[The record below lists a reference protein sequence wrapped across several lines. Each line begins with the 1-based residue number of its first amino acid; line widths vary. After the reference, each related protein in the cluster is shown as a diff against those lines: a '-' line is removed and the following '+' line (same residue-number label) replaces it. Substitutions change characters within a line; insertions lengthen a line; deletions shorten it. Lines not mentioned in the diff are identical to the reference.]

1 MTTRTNAH
9 RYIIA
14 FIVVAALYSL
24 VFAIPAPKSEG
35 TYRDTEQP
43 ETVTSDPTPA
53 PDIQPVFR
61 PKHEFSIGD
70 LTKDSTSLIAQLLDT
85 ASVRSFEESSSEVL
99 SALTPPDTNPR
110 SPVPH
115 YDNNPLDEDQFYSP
129 FHLNTPPSFH
139 TEIVYDSLTNTYK
152 FQNMIGNVPFGPA
165 SSMSVNEY
173 IDYDLRNSVN
183 DYWRDRGASY
193 TSHGNRRGGGLIPQ
207 IHVGGDIFE
216 SIFGSNT
223 IDIRPSGNV
232 ELIFGVLHNRHDNP
246 SLPVKQ
252 RKVTQFNFDENI
264 QLNALAKIGDKIEF
278 NLNYNTEAM
287 FDFENEMK
295 LKFEGKEDDI
305 LQLIEFGNVTL
316 PLNSTL
322 ITGSQSLFGVKT
334 QLKFGKLMVTAVA
347 SEQKSETETITV
359 TGGAQT
365 NDFYFKAD
373 EYEENRHYFL
383 GQFFRDHYNQYLS
396 TLPLVSSPIVITKIE
411 VWRTTIG
418 SATQD
423 NRNIVAF
430 TDLGEGN
437 PQFPGFS
444 PTGMYQYPCDSI
456 NNLTMVLDTSLYRD
470 LGVVNN
476 NFRSRGLTSGVDYE
490 KIESAR
496 LLSPSEYTVNTQ
508 LGFISLNTALTSDQ
522 VLAVAFQ
529 YTIIGD
535 NHVYQVGEFSN
546 QVSAP
551 NCLRVKLLKS
561 TSLDTKSPLWDL
573 MMKNVYSLNA
583 YQVSK
588 EDFRLNILYTGD
600 DEGVANGFF
609 NTGNEKGIALI
620 KLMGL
625 DRLNQQQDP
634 VPDGIFDF
642 IDNAATQG
650 GTINANN
657 GKIYFPTVEPFG
669 KDLRAVLTDPAAAE
683 RYAFDTLY
691 RTTRTLAQQYTAKNK
706 YYLEG
711 SYKSS
716 SGSEIQLN
724 AMNVP
729 EGSVKVTAG
738 GITLTENVDYTVN
751 YSMGTVSIINEGVLN
766 SGTPINI
773 SLENQSNFGMNDQ
786 RMFGLNLD
794 YAFNKNFNVGATILN
809 LNERPITQKVNYG
822 DEPINNTIWG
832 MNLNYK
838 TALPFVTK
846 AVDLLSFHSTTTE
859 SNLQLEGEFAH
870 FIPGHSRA
878 IGKEG
883 TTYIDDFEATK
894 STVDLRSIYKWSL
907 ASTPQSQPQLFPEAS
922 TSDNDSQ
929 RRQLAYGFNRAKFCW
944 YIIDPIFYRDN
955 SATPSNITAEDQSQ
969 PYARE
974 VYETE
979 LFPYKESANSTP
991 TNISVLN
998 LAFYPSERGPYNY
1011 DVNGS
1016 EGLSAGVDASGHLN
1030 DPASR
1035 WGGIMREMDNTD
1047 FESANYEYIEF
1058 WMMDP
1063 FIENPNHSG
1072 GKLYFNL
1079 GDISEDILKDGKK
1092 FFENGLPAD
1101 GSDENVEYTVWGR
1114 VPTIQ
1119 MIVSA
1124 FDNDPNARQH
1134 QDVGYDGLTTS
1145 AEQSFFNDGYLS
1157 LLAAQFGTESQA
1169 YQQAFADPSS
1179 DNYHYF
1185 RGGDYD
1191 NADIKILDR
1200 YKYYNNADG
1209 NSPTDAQ
1216 SSENYPTS
1224 GTNIPNMEDVNNDNT
1239 LSEDEKYYQYVIDL
1253 RPDKMNVGENY
1264 INDVF
1269 EAIPE
1274 PLPNGTKPATK
1285 WYQFKIPIKNP
1296 DKVVGNISGFNYIR
1310 FMRVFMRD
1318 FSEPIICRLATFE
1331 LVRSD
1336 WRTYSLDL
1344 MEDGDYLPANGGQE
1358 TSFNV
1363 SSLSYEENGNRT
1375 PIPYVLPPGIERE
1388 QGFGSTTIYYV
1399 NEQALTMKVQ
1409 NLIDGDARAIYKTT
1423 AYDLRKFK
1431 KLKMFI
1437 HAEKVNQEDVIN
1449 KGDVTAFIRL
1459 GSDFTD
1465 NYYEYE
1471 IPVELTPWYCGKDS
1485 TAIWPVNNRMEI
1497 VLDSLVNVK
1506 QQRNIE
1512 VRGGTHPSI
1521 AVPYTMMLGGNRVTV
1536 VGTPNLADVATIMI
1550 GVRNPKKKTANDGD
1564 DMLGK
1569 SVELWVN
1576 ELRLCDFDDK
1586 QGFAALARMRLNLA
1600 DIGDI
1605 TLSGTYSTPG
1615 FGSLDQSVTETQQET
1630 RYTVDFAANF
1640 EAGKAWFPEKWNIRI
1655 PVHYDLSQ
1663 NVSIPEYNPLNPD
1676 VKLKEDLKT
1685 YETKAERDS
1694 IRHNVTD
1701 YVRRQN
1707 INIMNVRKERDFDKP
1722 IKIRPW
1728 DIENFDFSYAY
1739 SEVKS
1744 RNVDVEFDNEF
1755 THQGE
1760 LGYSFNYN
1768 PKVIRPLA
1776 NQKWLKSKWLQL
1788 IRDFNFY
1795 PLPKT
1800 FTFRTTVHREMN
1812 EFKYRPKS
1820 KGNIIIDTSFVK
1832 SFDWNRD
1839 YALRW
1844 DLTQGL
1850 KFEYTANASSRI
1862 DEPQGLIDTRAE
1874 RDSIWHCFGKG
1885 GRMNTFQ
1892 QRFDASYQI
1901 PINKIPLFSWI
1912 TASARY
1918 GSMYNFTSASLSLT
1932 NLGNT
1937 ISNSQTIQLNGNVN
1951 FVNLYNKIPYLK
1963 KVNQGSNNSKGNAKM
1978 TKLKAGA
1985 DANSKEDPKDTGK
1998 DKGKGKGKGKDGKDS
2013 LKEKPNYGKIIGD
2026 GTLRFLMLL
2035 RNVSLSYSEGNGINM
2050 PGYMYAPGLLG
2061 MNLKNGS
2068 PGFLFVFG
2076 GQTDIRH
2083 ISSERGWLS
2092 TDTLMNYAYQ
2102 ESHNQTINFR
2112 ATIEP
2117 FKDFRI
2123 DVTANRNK
2131 TSNYSEYYRAD
2142 RDGNFQSYSPKTTG
2156 NFSITQFALGRFFT
2170 DGDEL
2175 FDDFKAARFELANRL
2190 SANNANSGGVIDSTG
2205 YPVGYGPLNQ
2215 EVLTAA
2221 FLASYGGKKVSQVDV
2236 TSPFPKIPLPNWRLN
2251 YTGFTKI
2258 KGVNKYFQSL
2268 SLTHAYTC
2276 TYNVGS
2282 YTSNLY
2288 YTEDAYGNPTARD
2301 LNGNFIPSREIGQV
2315 TISEQLNPLIGFDM
2329 TLKNSVMIKVEYK
2342 RNRNTSLSF
2351 ANNQITET
2359 SSNEFA
2365 VAAGYRIKDITIG
2378 FIFSGMKRQ
2387 ITSDLNLS
2395 AAFSL
2400 KDNRTILRKI
2410 AEDIDQVSAGSL
2422 SMTINFSADYQL
2434 SKMVGLTLYYDHTI
2448 NRPYI
2453 SQQYNNMNIDAGI
2466 KVRLMLTQ

>member
-1 MTTRTNAH
+1 MTPQTHTYKN
-9 RYIIA
+9 IVA
-14 FIVVAALYSL
+14 FLIVITC
-24 VFAIPAPKSEG
+24 F
-35 TYRDTEQP
+35 
-43 ETVTSDPTPA
+43 
-53 PDIQPVFR
+53 
-61 PKHEFSIGD
+61 
-70 LTKDSTSLIAQLLDT
+70 SLIWALPVPDYGT
-85 ASVRSFEESSSEVL
+85 SSPRN
-99 SALTPPDTNPR
+99 SAKPLCIEDSNYLVSAFDLPVPPPDTGLR
-110 SPVPH
+110 SPIPS
-115 YDNNPLDEDQFYSP
+115 YDNNPLDENQFYSP
-129 FHLNTPPSFH
+129 FHLNTPPSYH
-139 TEIVYDSLTNTYK
+139 TEIVFDTATNTYK

-165 SSMSVNEY
+165 SSMSINEY
-173 IDYDLRNSVN
+173 IDYDLRNSIS
-183 DYWRDRGASY
+183 DYWRERGASY

-232 ELIFGVLHNRHDNP
+232 ELIFGVLHNVNKNP

-287 FDFENEMK
+287 FEYENEMK

-322 ITGSQSLFGVKT
+322 ISGSQSLFGIKT
-334 QLKFGKLMVTAVA
+334 QLKFGKLMLTAVA
-347 SEQKSETETITV
+347 SQQKAEMQSITV

-373 EYEENRHYFL
+373 EYEENRHFFL
-383 GQFFRDHYNQYLS
+383 GQFFRDHYNQYLAD
-396 TLPLVSSPIVITKIE
+396 LPLVSSPIVITKIE

-418 SATQD
+418 SATTN

-430 TDLGEGN
+430 TDLGEEN
-437 PQFPGFS
+437 PQFAGFTTD
-444 PTGMYQYPCDSI
+444 PTVMYPCDSS
-456 NNLTMVLDTSLYRD
+456 NNLTTVLDTSLYRN
-470 LGVVNN
+470 LSSVTNN
-476 NFRSRGLTSGVDYE
+476 MRAHGLTSGVDYE
-490 KIESAR
+490 KVESAR
-496 LLSPSEYTVNTQ
+496 LLSPSEYTVNSQ
-508 LGFISLNTALTSDQ
+508 LGFISVNTALTSDQ

-535 NHVYQVGEFSN
+535 EHVYQVGEFSN
-546 QVSAP
+546 EVSAP
-551 NCLRVKLLKS
+551 GCLRVKLLKS
-561 TSLDTKSPLWDL
+561 TTLDTKSPLWDL
-573 MMKNVYSLNA
+573 MMKNVYSLGA
-583 YQVSK
+583 YQVSS
-588 EDFRLNILYTGD
+588 EDFILNILYTGD
-600 DEGVANGFF
+600 DEGVPNGFF
-609 NTGNEKGIALI
+609 NLGAQKGIPLI
-620 KLMGL
+620 RLMGL
-625 DRLNQQQDP
+625 DRLNKQQDP

-642 IDNAATQG
+642 IDNAETRG
-650 GTINANN
+650 GTINSNN
-657 GKIYFPTVEPFG
+657 GKIFFPTIEPFG
-669 KDLRAVLTDPAAAE
+669 KDLRAVLTDPEVAD

-691 RTTRTLAQQYTAKNK
+691 RTTKTLAQQYTAKNK

-716 SGSEIQLN
+716 SGSEINLN

-751 YSMGTVSIINEGVLN
+751 YSMGTVSIINEGILN

-773 SLENQSNFGMNDQ
+773 SLENQNSGVQKDQ
-786 RMFGLNLD
+786 TMFGLNLD
-794 YAFNKNFNVGATILN
+794 YKFTDNFNIGGTILN
-809 LNERPITQKVNYG
+809 LSERPLTQKVNYG

-838 TALPFVTK
+838 TSLPFVTK

-859 SNLQLEGEFAH
+859 SNLQVEGEFAH

-894 STVDLRSIYKWSL
+894 STTDLRSVYKWHL
-907 ASTPQSQPQLFPEAS
+907 ASTPQGQMQLFPEAA
-922 TSDNDSQ
+922 TSDNDSP

-944 YIIDPIFYRDN
+944 YIIDPIFYRN
-955 SATPSNITAEDQSQ
+955 NNATPSNITVEDQSA

-979 LFPYKESANSTP
+979 LFPYKENANSTP

-1011 DVNGS
+1011 DVSGA
-1016 EGLSAGVDASGHLN
+1016 EGFSAGVDQYGQLN
-1030 DPASR
+1030 HPSSR

-1063 FIENPNHSG
+1063 FIENPEHSG

-1101 GSDENVEYTVWGR
+1101 GQDENVEFTVWGR
-1114 VPTIQ
+1114 IPTIQ
-1119 MIVSA
+1119 MIVNS
-1124 FDNDPNARQH
+1124 FDNQDEARQY
-1134 QDVGYDGLTTS
+1134 QDVGYDGLSTERELSHFQDNYLDLLSAHVGTS
-1145 AEQSFFNDGYLS
+1145 S
-1157 LLAAQFGTESQA
+1157 LA
-1169 YQQAFADPSS
+1169 YQLALEDPSS

-1185 RGGDYD
+1185 RGHDYD
-1191 NADIKILDR
+1191 EMDVKILDR
-1200 YKYYNNADG
+1200 YKYYNNAEG
-1209 NSPTDAQ
+1209 NSPTDNQ
-1216 SSENYPTS
+1216 SPENYPTTGS
-1224 GTNIPNMEDVNNDNT
+1224 NIPNMEDVNNDNT

-1253 RPDKMNVGENY
+1253 RPDRMNVGENY
-1264 INDVF
+1264 INDIY
-1269 EAIPE
+1269 EAAPE
-1274 PLPNGTKPATK
+1274 PLPNGTRPTTR
-1285 WYQFKIPIKNP
+1285 WYQFKIPIKYP
-1296 DKVVGNISGFNYIR
+1296 DKVVGNISGFNSIR
-1310 FMRVFMRD
+1310 FMRMFMRD

-1336 WRTYSLDL
+1336 WRTYFLDL
-1344 MEDGDYLPANGGQE
+1344 MEDGDYLPASGGDE

-1363 SSLSYEENGNRT
+1363 STLSFEENGNRT

-1388 QGFGSTTIYYV
+1388 QGFGSTTVYYV

-1409 NLIDGDARAIYKTT
+1409 NLIDGDARAIYKSTS
-1423 AYDLRKFK
+1423 YDLRKFK

-1437 HAEKVNQEDVIN
+1437 HAEKVNQDDNIRN
-1449 KGDVTAFIRL
+1449 GDMTAFIRL

-1471 IPVELTPWYCGKDS
+1471 IPLELTPWFCGKDS
-1485 TAIWPVNNRMEI
+1485 AAIWPMNNRLEI
-1497 VLDSLVNVK
+1497 VLDSLVAVK
-1506 QQRNIE
+1506 QLRNVE
-1512 VRGGTHPSI
+1512 VRNGRHSSITMPYKLSTPTHTI
-1521 AVPYTMMLGGNRVTV
+1521 TV
-1536 VGTPNLADVATIMI
+1536 VGTPNLSDVATIMI
-1550 GVRNPKKKTANDGD
+1550 GVRNPKKRLPNDND
-1564 DMLGK
+1564 DMLPK
-1569 SVELWVN
+1569 SVEVWVN

-1586 QGFAALARMRLNLA
+1586 QGFAALGRMRLNLA
-1600 DIGDI
+1600 DVGDI

-1615 FGSLDQSVTETQQET
+1615 FGTLDQSVTQRQTETL
-1630 RYTVDFAANF
+1630 YTIDFAANL
-1640 EAGKAWFPEKWNIRI
+1640 EAGKTLFPEKWNIRI
-1655 PVHYDLSQ
+1655 PVHYDISQ

-1676 VKLKEDLKT
+1676 VKLKEDLRT
-1685 YETKAERDS
+1685 YETAAERDS
-1694 IRHNVTD
+1694 IRHMTTD

-1707 INIMNVRKERDFDKP
+1707 VNIMNVRKERNFDKP

-1739 SEVKS
+1739 SEMKS
-1744 RNVDVEFDNEF
+1744 RNVDIEFDNEF
-1755 THQGE
+1755 SHHGE
-1760 LGYSFNYN
+1760 IGYAYNAN
-1768 PKVIRPLA
+1768 PKNIRPLA
-1776 NQKWLKSKWLQL
+1776 GQKWLKSKWLQL

-1800 FTFRTTVHREMN
+1800 FTFRTSIIRELN

-1820 KGNIIIDTSFVK
+1820 KGNVIMDTSFVK
-1832 SFDWNRD
+1832 TFDWTRD

-1844 DLTQGL
+1844 DLAQSL
-1850 KFEYTANASSRI
+1850 KFEYTANAAARLE
-1862 DEPQGLIDTRAE
+1862 EPEGLIDTRAE
-1874 RDSIWHCFGKG
+1874 RDSVWHSFGQG
-1885 GRMNTFQ
+1885 GRVNTFQ
-1892 QRFDASYQI
+1892 QRFDASWQV

-1918 GSMYNFTSASLSLT
+1918 NSTYNFTSAAKSIEYI
-1932 NLGNT
+1932 GNT
-1937 ISNSQTIQLNGNVN
+1937 ISNSQNIQLNGNVN
-1951 FVNLYNKIPYLK
+1951 FVNLYNKVPYFK
-1963 KVNQGSNNSKGNAKM
+1963 KINQGANNGKGNKVQQSSAK
-1978 TKLKAGA
+1978 G
-1985 DANSKEDPKDTGK
+1985 STGK
-1998 DKGKGKGKGKDGKDS
+1998 DSKNKSDEDEKDDKNKKGKGKGKDNKDS
-2013 LKEKPNYGKIIGD
+2013 VKVNYGKIILD
-2026 GTLRFLMLL
+2026 GSLRFLMLL
-2035 RNVSLSYSEGNGINM
+2035 RNASLSYSEGNGITM
-2050 PGYMYAPGLLG
+2050 PGYMYAPNIMGL
-2061 MNLKNGS
+2061 NWTNGS

-2083 ISSERGWLS
+2083 IASEKGWLS
-2092 TDTLMNYAYQ
+2092 TDERMNYAYQ
-2102 ESHNQTINFR
+2102 ENHTRTINFR
-2112 ATIEP
+2112 ATVEP

-2123 DVTANRNK
+2123 DVNANRNE
-2131 TSNYSEYYRAD
+2131 SRSYSEYYRAD
-2142 RDGNFQSYSPKTTG
+2142 ENGVFHTYTPQTTG
-2156 NFSITQFALGRFFT
+2156 NYSISQFALGRFF
-2170 DGDEL
+2170 DKGDLL
-2175 FDDFKAARFELANRL
+2175 FEDFMTARQEIAARL
-2190 SANNANSGGVIDSTG
+2190 SEYNPNSGGVINDTTG
-2205 YPVGYGPLNQ
+2205 YPIGYGKLSQ
-2215 EVLTAA
+2215 DVLSSA
-2221 FLASYGGKKVSQVDV
+2221 FLAAYAGKNASKLDI
-2236 TSPFPKIPLPNWRLN
+2236 TSPFPKLPLPNWRLN

-2288 YTEDAYGNPTARD
+2288 YTEDANGFANAID
-2301 LNGNFIPSREIGQV
+2301 QMGNFIPKREIGQI

-2329 TLKNSVMIKVEYK
+2329 TLKNSLMIKVEYK
-2342 RNRNTSLSF
+2342 RSRNTSLSF
-2351 ANNQITET
+2351 ANNQITEMT
-2359 SSNEFA
+2359 SNELA
-2365 VAAGYRIKDITIG
+2365 VSAGYRIKDITIG
-2378 FIFSGMKRQ
+2378 FVFSGMKRQ

-2395 AAFSL
+2395 ISFAL
-2400 KDNRTILRKI
+2400 KDNQTILRKI
-2410 AEDIDQVSAGSL
+2410 AEEINQVSAGSL
-2422 SMTINFSADYQL
+2422 SMTINFAADYQL
-2434 SKMVGLTLYYDHTI
+2434 SQMVGITLYYDHVI

-2453 SQQYNNMNIDAGI
+2453 AQQYDNMNIDAGI